1 MKISVRSDSSMQT
14 IVCAAEEGE
23 EAIEISDDE
32 WTAFNDVEEHYESML
47 SDFTQRMAA
56 QRRDAEGEIGQLR
69 ARLSRLESRLGVAK
83 EPARPTPPP
92 VSSQKPARREID
104 ANGIVAPPLLS
115 ETDAGRGTGMR
126 ERPIDPTEFRN
137 ELADLRDRTAEKWA
151 RRGR

>member
-14 IVCAAEEGE
+14 VVCAAEDGE
-23 EAIEISDDE
+23 EAIEITDDE

-47 SDFTQRMAA
+47 NDFA
-56 QRRDAEGEIGQLR
+56 QRLAVQRQEAAGEITLLR
-69 ARLSRLESRLGVAK
+69 SRLAQLESRLGAT
-83 EPARPTPPP
+83 PTPEPKP
-92 VSSQKPARREID
+92 AAKPARREID
-104 ANGIVAPPLLS
+104 ANGIVAPPPLS

-126 ERPIDPTEFRN
+126 EKPIDPVEFRN

>member
-14 IVCAAEEGE
+14 VVCAAEDGE
-23 EAIEISDDE
+23 EAIEITDDE

-47 SDFTQRMAA
+47 NDFAQRLAA
-56 QRRDAEGEIGQLR
+56 QRQEAAGEITLLR
-69 ARLSRLESRLGVAK
+69 SRLAQLESRLGATSTP
-83 EPARPTPPP
+83 EPKPAT
-92 VSSQKPARREID
+92 SIKPARREID
-104 ANGIVAPPLLS
+104 ANGIVAPPPLS

-126 ERPIDPTEFRN
+126 EKPIDPVEFRN